1 MFFQLY
7 LTMCMLSEDII
18 QNEVHLEDIKIT
30 NSHHYSH
37 TFKCALSVFLDL
49 NYDNFEVTISSPPP
63 LQRWSYILHL

>member
-1 MFFQLY
+1 
-7 LTMCMLSEDII
+7 MLSEDII

-49 NYDNFEVTISSPPP
+49 NYDNFEVTISSSPPCRGGP
-63 LQRWSYILHL
+63 IFYISKTYL